1 MTSMRSA
8 VGAVL
13 TAVVAVVSLIV
24 GPAQAASDD
33 AVGQVNP
40 SVPALHTYN
49 PNAPLGSFDNPEI
62 LDGQDQAL
70 LSPRQFKNLIAA
82 KQARLAQAKAGE
94 TSKIAGGC
102 VIGAYWSTCKQYPG
116 FGQINLATELRSDH
130 HEYAT
135 QQGWIYGSG
144 MWETYMDISWNG
156 GADWYGRKSLVINST
171 SWGAFEYDGPPNVAR
186 GCLHNMATHYVGC
199 TGWH

>member
-1 MTSMRSA
+1 M
-8 VGAVL
+8 
-13 TAVVAVVSLIV
+13 TAVAGLIA
-24 GPAQAASDD
+24 GPAQAASED
-33 AVGQVNP
+33 APVQVNP
-40 SVPALHTYN
+40 SAPTLHTYN
-49 PNAPLGSFDNPEI
+49 PNARLGSPENPKI
-62 LDGQDQAL
+62 LDGQELAL
-70 LSPRQFKNLIAA
+70 LSPRQFKDLIAA
-82 KQARLAQAKAGE
+82 KQARLAQAKKGE
-94 TSKIAGGC
+94 TSKLAAGC
-102 VIGAYWSTCKQYPG
+102 IIGAYWSTCKQYAG

-156 GADWYGRKSLVINST
+156 GANWYGRKSLVINSR
-171 SWGAFEYDGPPNVAR
+171 SWGDFEYDGPPYVAR